1 MRARAA
7 TGIRERPP
15 ASWKRLLESA
25 VPSRQL
31 VVVALA
37 LAASVTADRAAFA
50 APGWQHI
57 DLPGTGS
64 YTLNYVPATL
74 PAGQPAPAVVFLHG
88 SGLGPEYWQ
97 QNTSLAAIAEQLGFV
112 LVMPRAGQSLNFG
125 IGADDAIV
133 DAAVRAT
140 AAVVSIDSRRLGLS
154 GFSAGAAYALVLA
167 YATPTPWSG
176 VFAMAAPYRTVVSL
190 ANPSRPPPVHFE
202 YGSSDP
208 NYQSGQYHALRD
220 MLQRLGV
227 ATELDLVAGL
237 AHQVPSDASL
247 LAGFGFLLAQPVPE
261 CAPGPTTLCLRGR
274 FEVEATWQTASGQGS
289 AGVVQLTNE
298 SGYLWFFDRDNVEI
312 SMKLVDAC
320 TFNQRFWVY
329 TAGTTDVRVTLT
341 VTDTRTGHAV
351 TYLNPLGTPF
361 KPILDSSAFATCP

>member
-1 MRARAA
+1 
-7 TGIRERPP
+7 
-15 ASWKRLLESA
+15 LLESD
-25 VPSRQL
+25 VLRRQPAL
-31 VVVALA
+31 VALA
-37 LAASVTADRAAFA
+37 LSAALGTGTAASA

-64 YTLNYVPATL
+64 YTVNYVPYSL

-140 AAVVSIDSRRLGLS
+140 AGAVSIDSRRLGLS

-202 YGSSDP
+202 YGTIDP
-208 NYQSGQYHALRD
+208 NYQSGQYHALRN
-220 MLQRLGV
+220 MLERLGV
-227 ATELDLVAGL
+227 PTELDLVTGL

-247 LAGFGFLLAQPVPE
+247 LAGFGFLLAQPVPA
-261 CAPGPTTLCLRGR
+261 CAPGPAALCLRGR
-274 FEVEATWQTASGQGS
+274 FEVEATWQTATGQGS
-289 AGVVQLTNE
+289 AGVVQLTDE

-312 SMKLVDAC
+312 SIKLIDAC
-320 TFNQRFWVY
+320 TLNQRYWVY
-329 TAGTTDVRVTLT
+329 AAGTTDVRVTLT
-341 VTDTRTGHAV
+341 VTDTRTQQV
-351 TYLNPLGTPF
+351 KTYINPLGTPF
-361 KPILDSSAFATCP
+361 QPILDSSAFATCP